1 MTYLFIDLETTGVDI
16 KTDKPVQIGMTL
28 SEDLITDRILMN
40 TLVNPCQPIDPKATE
55 VNHITDQMV
64 WRAPDYAMAVW
75 QLSLVARAVNPSM
88 VVTFNGSQ
96 FDLPIIEGITGE
108 AFLPDVPRLDLLDL
122 VYRAFPHSERFNLGT
137 QFQQMFGIQLPGA
150 HDALADL
157 KGTMQLLQATCE
169 KLGKTPEELSQ
180 ELETPKPYEVFPISK
195 KHKGK
200 PLVEVPKGFANWL
213 QRENDKNGTKMRPD
227 LQASVDWILQ
237 YGEVE

>member
-1 MTYLFIDLETTGVDI
+1 MTYLFLDLETTGVDI
-16 KTDKPVQIGMTL
+16 KTDIPVQVGMTM
-28 SEDLITDRILMN
+28 SADLVTDRVLMN

-55 VNHITDQMV
+55 VNRITDQMV
-64 WRAPDYAMAVW
+64 IKAPDYAMAVW
-75 QLSLVARAVNPSM
+75 QLSLVARAVNPCM

-108 AFLPDVPRLDLLDL
+108 AFLPGVPRLDVLDL
-122 VYRAFPHSERFNLGT
+122 VYRAFPHSERFNLDT
-137 QFQQMFGIQLPGA
+137 QFQQMFGVPLPGA

-157 KGTMQLLQATCE
+157 KGTMQLLRAISE
-169 KLGKTPEELSQ
+169 RGKSPEEWAD
-180 ELETPKPYEVFPISK
+180 ELKTPKPYEIFPISK

-200 PLVEVPKGFANWL
+200 PLAEVPKGFANWL